1 MVLALGT
8 TSCSSSSR
16 FDATSVFKDVMPVTL
31 PPGRLKLAT
40 RPTAT
45 GLVAVL
51 KTIGMVV
58 VAALAASAEAMS
70 GARLGRPFVEPGLQP
85 ASAVGH
91 SGFPPTGIQSLHSGL
106 R

>member
-16 FDATSVFKDVMPVTL
+16 FDATTVFKDVMPVTL

-40 RPTAT
+40 RPTAMGST
-45 GLVAVL
+45 PVL

-58 VAALAASAEAMS
+58 VAALAASAEAVS
-70 GARLGRPFVEPGLQP
+70 GAAITATFR
-85 ASAVGH
+85 
-91 SGFPPTGIQSLHSGL
+91 
-106 R
+106 